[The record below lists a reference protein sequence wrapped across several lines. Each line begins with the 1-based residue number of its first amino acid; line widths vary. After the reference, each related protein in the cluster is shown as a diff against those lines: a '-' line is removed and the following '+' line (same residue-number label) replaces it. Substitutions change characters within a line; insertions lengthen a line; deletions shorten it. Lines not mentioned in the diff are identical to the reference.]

1 MLTAADYFRIC
12 RSSRILPNQKSLI
25 LNRALIVTAVEK
37 KQILLFNRRA
47 NGAQRAKK
55 PLARLARG
63 CVSIFTIHFLSSV
76 FRACPAAK
84 SRKAPSTKTAIY
96 FRSPDRKR
104 KVSAT
109 RMKRS
114 LHCHLFPFGNN
125 STWSKL
131 PPKNLCIYIVWEA
144 KNSFN
149 RPLTITGTF
158 SGRP

>member
-1 MLTAADYFRIC
+1 MLTAADHFRIC

-84 SRKAPSTKTAIY
+84 ARKAPSTKTAIY
-96 FRSPDRKR
+96 FRSPDRMR

-114 LHCHLFPFGNN
+114 LHCLSLSVRKQWHLVQAAAEESLHLHRLGGK
-125 STWSKL
+125 KL
-131 PPKNLCIYIVWEA
+131 
-144 KNSFN
+144 F
-149 RPLTITGTF
+149 
-158 SGRP
+158 

>member
-1 MLTAADYFRIC
+1 MLTVADHFRIC

-84 SRKAPSTKTAIY
+84 ARKDPSTKTAMLSEPGPEEKGFHGKDETQLALPIS
-96 FRSPDRKR
+96 FRSETMALGPSRR
-104 KVSAT
+104 
-109 RMKRS
+109 
-114 LHCHLFPFGNN
+114 
-125 STWSKL
+125 
-131 PPKNLCIYIVWEA
+131 
-144 KNSFN
+144 
-149 RPLTITGTF
+149 
-158 SGRP
+158 